1 MKPKLK
7 PNFFLLNRL
16 PELATSPTDAAVD
29 SENATQVADRG
40 DDANAATTVNTITD
54 STTAKAPPVVSLP
67 DPSSPAVAEL
77 AEKWKL
83 GYSAVEAFGSN
94 DLSPK
99 SMQKAYVD
107 MLQHPEEPIFKAYFK
122 HSTMF
127 HGAKVC

>member
-1 MKPKLK
+1 MA
-7 PNFFLLNRL
+7 
-16 PELATSPTDAAVD
+16 EH
-29 SENATQVADRG
+29 
-40 DDANAATTVNTITD
+40 DDATTDFNTVTD

-77 AEKWKL
+77 AEKWKF
-83 GYSAVEAFGSN
+83 GYSAVEAFGSD

-99 SMQKAYVD
+99 GMQKAYVD

-127 HGAKVC
+127 HGPEVC